1 MGDTKDDRRPGDV
14 RIEGTSGFTINGI
27 RFDPADPA
35 DHERW
40 PDSDSRYALV
50 QTDGPPDAA
59 GWKALA
65 DAGFEVHEH
74 VGGNTYLGAYPGRD
88 LETLLGTGSVT
99 WVGRY
104 PMEAKIAPSLRDTE
118 EARSPAYRRSPLSIG
133 PNREV
138 DVVLHADVDPTSS
151 DVRSRVA
158 RAAGIDEARL
168 QAGVHKF
175 RVVVDASNLEE
186 IAAID
191 EVRQIEEIFASG
203 VGNNVAG
210 QIIHAGV
217 VVNGTTYEGDGEI
230 IAIADTGFD
239 KGSTI
244 NVHAA
249 FTNRVE
255 RLYDLGRS
263 GMFNDPD
270 GHGTHVAGSALGD
283 GTSSSMGGAIRGTAP
298 QARLVLQSML
308 DSTGGLGGIPA
319 DLHDLFQPPYDNE
332 TARVHSNS
340 WGMLDPSL
348 AYNTRSTE
356 IDDFAWTHQDLVIL
370 FLAGN
375 SGTDADSNGAVEDG
389 QIGAEAAS
397 KNAITVGAS
406 ESNRGSATW
415 KMGTY
420 VDPRRPT
427 VKFLAD
433 PIKNDIPCN
442 DASGMAAFSSRGPTR
457 EGRYKPD
464 VVAPGTCILSAK
476 SRDLPATTTNSWGTS
491 SDNLYWFDAG
501 TSMATPLVAGCAA
514 VLRETLVKNGWNA
527 PPSALI
533 KALLINGAVELRGQF
548 SPSEAGP
555 SPNNHS
561 GWGLVDLA
569 GSVII
574 PGPNGDAG
582 LGTGGPIQ
590 ESGQEDHFTVH
601 VPGSTFKMTLVWTD
615 PPGAAL
621 QNDLDL
627 IVRASNGEERHGN
640 MGTQT
645 ELFDRVN
652 NVEQIYW
659 EHVPSGDL
667 DIVISAHRI
676 MPGYP
681 QSYAWVW
688 RLWS

>member
-1 MGDTKDDRRPGDV
+1 MTA
-14 RIEGTSGFTINGI
+14 FTINGFS
-27 RFDPADPA
+27 FDPSDPSRQRA
-35 DHERW
+35 WSDT
-40 PDSDSRYALV
+40 DSRYVLI
-50 QTDGPPDAA
+50 QTDGSPSK
-59 GWKALA
+59 KAWAELA
-65 DAGFEVHEH
+65 NAGFEVHEH
-74 VGGNTYLGAYPGRD
+74 VGADTYLGAYTGNG
-88 LETLLGTGSVT
+88 LEALRETDTVLWAAT
-99 WVGRY
+99 Y
-104 PMEAKIAPSLRDTE
+104 PVEFKIAPSLRDTE
-118 EARSPAYRRSPLSIG
+118 EARAPAYHRSPLSTG
-133 PNREV
+133 TDREV
-138 DVVLHADVDPTSS
+138 DVVLHADVDPGSGIQARIA
-151 DVRSRVA
+151 DV
-158 RAAGIDEARL
+158 AGLDPGRM
-168 QAGVHKF
+168 QTGVRKF
-175 RVVVDASNLEE
+175 RLVVPASALAD
-186 IAAID
+186 IAVID
-191 EVRQIEEIFASG
+191 EVRQIEEVFASG

-217 VVNGTTYEGDGEI
+217 VVNGTPYEGDGEV

-239 KGSTI
+239 KGSTT
-244 NVHAA
+244 NVHGA
-249 FTNRVE
+249 FTNRVA
-255 RLYDLGRS
+255 RLYDLGRT
-263 GMFNDPD
+263 GMTNDPD

-283 GTSSSMGGAIRGTAP
+283 GISSSMGGQIRGTAP

-308 DSTGGLGGIPA
+308 DSAGGLNGGIPA
-319 DLHDLFQPPYDNE
+319 DLHDLFRPPYDDDG
-332 TARVHSNS
+332 ARVHSNS
-340 WGMLDPSL
+340 WGLLDPGL
-348 AYNTRSTE
+348 PYNTRSNE

-375 SGTDADSNGAVEDG
+375 CGTDGDSDGVVEDG
-389 QIGAEAAS
+389 QIGAEAAA

-415 KMGTY
+415 LMGTY

-433 PIKNDIPCN
+433 PIKNDKPCD
-442 DASGMAAFSSRGPTR
+442 DAEGMAAFSSRGPTR
-457 EGRYKPD
+457 DGRYKPD
-464 VVAPGTCILSAK
+464 VVAPGTCILSTR
-476 SRDLPATTTNSWGTS
+476 SRDVPATTTNSWGTS
-491 SDNLYWFDAG
+491 TDNLYWFDSG

-514 VLRETLVKNGWNA
+514 VLRETLVKNGWA
-527 PPSALI
+527 SPPSALI

-548 SPSEAGP
+548 TPSEAGP
-555 SPNNHS
+555 SPNYES

-574 PGPNGDAG
+574 PGPGDDAG
-582 LGTGGPIQ
+582 IGTGGPMQ
-590 ESGQEDHFTVH
+590 ESGQEDHFRVH

-615 PPGAAL
+615 PAGATL

-640 MGTQT
+640 MGTSS

-667 DIVISAHRI
+667 DITIRAHRI
-676 MPGYP
+676 LPQFP

>member
-1 MGDTKDDRRPGDV
+1 MKGAS
-14 RIEGTSGFTINGI
+14 EFTINGVS
-27 RFDPADPA
+27 FDPG
-35 DHERW
+35 EQGTW
-40 PDSDSRYALV
+40 PDSGSRYVLV
-50 QTDGPPDAA
+50 QTDASLESS

-65 DAGFEVHEH
+65 DAGFDVHEH
-74 VGGNTYLGAYPGRD
+74 VGGNTFLGAYRGQD
-88 LETLLGTGSVT
+88 LESLRAVGSVR
-99 WVGRY
+99 WVDRY
-104 PMEAKIAPSLRDTE
+104 PLEAKIAPSLRDTE
-118 EARSPAYRRSPLSIG
+118 EARSPGLRRSPLSSG
-133 PNREV
+133 ANREV
-138 DVVLHADVDPTSS
+138 DVVLHADVDPGSS
-151 DVRSRVA
+151 DIRAQVA
-158 RAAGIDEARL
+158 RAAGVDEEQLRAGRRKYRL
-168 QAGVHKF
+168 VI
-175 RVVVDASNLEE
+175 DASTLEDV
-186 IAAID
+186 AAID
-191 EVRQIEEIFASG
+191 EVRHIEEVFASG
-203 VGNNVAG
+203 IGNNVAG

-217 VVNGTTYEGDGEI
+217 VVNGTSYEGDGEV

-239 KGSTI
+239 KGSMT

-249 FTNRVE
+249 FTNRVD
-255 RLYDLGRS
+255 RLYDLGRP

-283 GTSSSMGGAIRGTAP
+283 GNSTSMGGAIRGTAP

-308 DSTGGLGGIPA
+308 DSTGGLGGIPV
-319 DLHDLFQPPYDNE
+319 DLHDLFRPPYDNDG
-332 TARVHSNS
+332 ARIHSNS
-340 WGMLDPSL
+340 WGMYAP
-348 AYNTRSTE
+348 AIPYNQRATE
-356 IDDFAWTHQDLVIL
+356 IDDFAWTHQDLVIV

-375 SGTDADSNGAVEDG
+375 SGTDSDTDGVVEGG
-389 QIGAEAAS
+389 QIGSESAA

-406 ESNRGSATW
+406 ESDRGSVTW
-415 KMGTY
+415 QMGTY
-420 VDPRRPT
+420 VDPNRPT

-433 PIKNDIPCN
+433 PIKTDKPCD
-442 DASGMAAFSSRGPTR
+442 DAAGMVAYSSRGPTP
-457 EGRYKPD
+457 EGRIKPD
-464 VVAPGTCILSAK
+464 VVAPGTCILSAR
-476 SRDLPATTTNSWGTS
+476 SRDVPTTAPSFYGTS
-491 SDNLYWFDAG
+491 SDGAYWFMGG
-501 TSMATPLVAGCAA
+501 TSMATPLVAGAAA

-533 KALLINGAVELRGQF
+533 KALLINGAVTLRGQF

-555 SPNNHS
+555 SPNDHS

-574 PGPNGDAG
+574 PGPAPDAG
-582 LGTGGPIQ
+582 LGTGGPMQ

-615 PPGAAL
+615 PSGAAL

-627 IVRASNGEERHGN
+627 IVRASDGEERHGN

-652 NVEQIYW
+652 NVEQIHW

-667 DIVISAHRI
+667 DIVIRAHRI